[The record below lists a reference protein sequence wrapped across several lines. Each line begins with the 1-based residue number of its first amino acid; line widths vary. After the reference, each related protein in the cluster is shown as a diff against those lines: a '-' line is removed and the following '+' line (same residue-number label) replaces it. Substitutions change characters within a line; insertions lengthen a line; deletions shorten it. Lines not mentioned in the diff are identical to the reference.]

1 MKGSDEQNLSHM
13 VLWKL
18 GMVGQYLMNLLGG
31 DAGYSQKSGEELEL

>member
-13 VLWKL
+13 VLCKL